1 MGLREQLSTRESG
14 EVHLL
19 DTNKRGMGMTE
30 GTTIMIVDDNEPMR
44 ILIRHML
51 ETAGYKH
58 FVEAGDGVS
67 AYKILKAQKIDL
79 VISDWNMDGMTG
91 LELLTKIRAD
101 QDLARTRFIMLSV
114 ESLDVSM
121 DQALKCGANDFVSK
135 PFTIPELTASVAR
148 VMGQTT

>member
-1 MGLREQLSTRESG
+1 M
-14 EVHLL
+14 
-19 DTNKRGMGMTE
+19 NE

-44 ILIRHML
+44 ILIRHIL

-58 FVEAGDGVS
+58 FVEVGDGVS

-79 VISDWNMDGMTG
+79 IISDWNMDGMTG
-91 LELLTKIRAD
+91 LELLVKIRAD
-101 QDLARTRFIMLSV
+101 QDLAQTPFIMLSV

-121 DQALKCGANDFVSK
+121 DQALKSGANDFVSK
-135 PFTIPELTASVAR
+135 PFSVPELTSSVAR